1 MPYAGMYGGDM
12 PLLSADILPA
22 LHNLIG
28 QADKQIRFIYF
39 RVKFPQIDFFH
50 GNPPISIFEWVN
62 GQIEIRGAVIYT
74 VQVRRQA
81 CPAPYL

>member
-1 MPYAGMYGGDM
+1 MPVCTAAICHFFSLIFYQHIY
-12 PLLSADILPA
+12 
-22 LHNLIG
+22 NLIG